1 MIQLYA
7 AKGQEQIYTE
17 PEGNPARAEIVVA
30 DDVPPHIV
38 KIPLR
43 AEYRALL
50 QAADAYENNAVRLL
64 KLARE
69 ARDQAQ
75 NLKSIAN
82 L

>member
-1 MIQLYA
+1 MKLYDAQGHEQL
-7 AKGQEQIYTE
+7 YTE
-17 PEGNPARAEIVVA
+17 PEGNPARAEIVMA

-50 QAADAYENNAVRLL
+50 DAAAAYEAHASRLL
-64 KLARE
+64 KLAWE
-69 ARDQAQ
+69 AKEQAQ
-75 NLKSIAN
+75 NLKQIAN